1 MTDVETPPT
10 HRTETVSRVL
20 AAISTGTSD
29 NELDREVLQVAL
41 ASEGRS
47 LLDLP
52 EVGLWLA
59 LTEMALTEPHAPTGG
74 ADVVVIDLRDDAPTG
89 PLLDDTALPG
99 VPTSAT
105 ARALA
110 AIDEDVIDVDS
121 VELDPGV
128 VGRAEPGTDASPSTA
143 APSPAPS
150 RPLRRQRRAA
160 RLGRRQK
167 LPPIVAA
174 PEPVVAAP
182 EPVPPAPASATPEAS
197 HVPDAAPDD
206 PPWPT
211 GLAALLGDLETHLR
225 TVLSEPVMVDV
236 HDPAS
241 VGTSSVERPPVDPLG
256 AVAFVPVLQAYLET
270 ALAGPLTI
278 RLPDDARHG
287 TATPDPWWPPALAR
301 SLAELDTH
309 LRTVLAHPVAVPLRD
324 PSVPGTAGVEPYW
337 PPTLVRTLTTLSA
350 YLRAELDRPTS
361 GRAPASRLAGATNGA
376 EPDRYWPRHLVRSG
390 TDELPVDDLADLPSA
405 PRSSEQLE
413 HDLQSAI
420 DAVAL
425 IGEADL
431 DSFAAETQI
440 SLSRLVRREPLDRL
454 GRVYPAT
461 LAAFLVRQTRLHPS
475 PTEFDALVPISAL
488 RRTNPVG
495 LAFSEA
501 LVRLSK
507 PVFREVEQR
516 DEFDHRVRY
525 LRRMQ
530 LHVGITPDLVPT
542 VLDAVIASHWAG
554 ARSGREVAQD
564 WLSAHRAV
572 SSVIGDPTFR
582 LLTRT
587 DHGARMLEALLDL
600 VRWRCS
606 DPTPDAA
613 PAVPDPL
620 PPALV
625 DVAWARLA
633 AGALPLGPWGER
645 GRPLLRLGR
654 EPGSG
659 PELELPRNASR
670 WHLNGELLG
679 YGSATHCKTV
689 PLPTSRSG
697 KWAVTVGTTRRASP
711 HDIGIQSAADDR
723 IVLVFDES
731 GRFHHHVLPLGGR
744 TATVIAP
751 SGSRVDGE
759 AERTLLV
766 DRWIGFERIEVDL
779 TDRTEIS
786 VSQRGRAQVTVA
798 VDHRLGAHLLAA
810 NSDAPQRLSRLV
822 FRGHVPPTAEVEV
835 IVADGRTR
843 HTSML
848 ADLWIDDE
856 RGSFG
861 LDHLVD
867 PGPPRTVT
875 LTVTREGFEP
885 AVHGLAVP
893 GTPASPAPAATVRTP
908 PLVAESADVALRR
921 LVGALASALSA
932 AVAEDDDDARDDPL
946 AAHVWEAAITEDLE
960 RLAAWEQR
968 HRRPLR
974 QWRSTATTL
983 ANLDPL
989 WAAHRSSERGR
1000 IVLPL
1005 LTAGLLAAL
1014 DGAHRDLAT
1023 RWSNDARLLAPH
1035 LGECVAAFAAAYGEI
1050 RTNHPESRFRPIDL
1064 D

>member
-1 MTDVETPPT
+1 MTDVETPPN

-174 PEPVVAAP
+174 PEPVVAEP
-182 EPVPPAPASATPEAS
+182 EPVPPAAEPPPPANATAREAS

-225 TVLSEPVMVDV
+225 TVLSEPVVVDL

-241 VGTSSVERPPVDPLG
+241 VGTSSVERPPVDPFD
-256 AVAFVPVLQAYLET
+256 AVAFVPVLQAYVET
-270 ALAGPLTI
+270 ALAGPLAI
-278 RLPDDARHG
+278 RLPDDGRRG

-337 PPTLVRTLTTLSA
+337 PPALARTLTSLSA

-361 GRAPASRLAGATNGA
+361 GRAPASRLAGATHGA
-376 EPDRYWPRHLVRSG
+376 EPDPYWPRHLVRSG

-501 LVRLSK
+501 LLRNLKVMDATAFTLCMENRM
-507 PVFREVEQR
+507 PIMVFDMFVEGNM
-516 DEFDHRVRY
+516 E
-525 LRRMQ
+525 
-530 LHVGITPDLVPT
+530 
-542 VLDAVIASHWAG
+542 
-554 ARSGREVAQD
+554 
-564 WLSAHRAV
+564 RAV
-572 SSVIGDPTFR
+572 R
-582 LLTRT
+582 
-587 DHGARMLEALLDL
+587 
-600 VRWRCS
+600 
-606 DPTPDAA
+606 
-613 PAVPDPL
+613 
-620 PPALV
+620 
-625 DVAWARLA
+625 
-633 AGALPLGPWGER
+633 GE
-645 GRPLLRLGR
+645 
-654 EPGSG
+654 
-659 PELELPRNASR
+659 
-670 WHLNGELLG
+670 
-679 YGSATHCKTV
+679 
-689 PLPTSRSG
+689 
-697 KWAVTVGTTRRASP
+697 
-711 HDIGIQSAADDR
+711 DIGTW
-723 IVLVFDES
+723 VF
-731 GRFHHHVLPLGGR
+731 
-744 TATVIAP
+744 
-751 SGSRVDGE
+751 
-759 AERTLLV
+759 
-766 DRWIGFERIEVDL
+766 
-779 TDRTEIS
+779 
-786 VSQRGRAQVTVA
+786 
-798 VDHRLGAHLLAA
+798 
-810 NSDAPQRLSRLV
+810 
-822 FRGHVPPTAEVEV
+822 
-835 IVADGRTR
+835 
-843 HTSML
+843 
-848 ADLWIDDE
+848 
-856 RGSFG
+856 
-861 LDHLVD
+861 
-867 PGPPRTVT
+867 
-875 LTVTREGFEP
+875 
-885 AVHGLAVP
+885 
-893 GTPASPAPAATVRTP
+893 
-908 PLVAESADVALRR
+908 
-921 LVGALASALSA
+921 
-932 AVAEDDDDARDDPL
+932 
-946 AAHVWEAAITEDLE
+946 
-960 RLAAWEQR
+960 
-968 HRRPLR
+968 
-974 QWRSTATTL
+974 
-983 ANLDPL
+983 
-989 WAAHRSSERGR
+989 
-1000 IVLPL
+1000 
-1005 LTAGLLAAL
+1005 
-1014 DGAHRDLAT
+1014 
-1023 RWSNDARLLAPH
+1023 
-1035 LGECVAAFAAAYGEI
+1035 
-1050 RTNHPESRFRPIDL
+1050 
-1064 D
+1064 